1 MTATP
6 NPADPASADDLAAE
20 LERFRGCLARI
31 RAAAFLYAGRPA
43 VMDEAKPLARGL
55 ESFAVIVRTCDAAAA
70 ASAAND
76 DDQAAERE
84 QLVAALKRIRSVAF
98 LMAGSPASLDPTKAL
113 ASGKESFAGL
123 VRSVDAAL
131 DVRSADV
138 VVTLFPGRGR
148 S

>member
-1 MTATP
+1 MTAAP
-6 NPADPASADDLAAE
+6 NPADPTSADDQAAE

-43 VMDEAKPLARGL
+43 VMDEAKPLALGL
-55 ESFAVIVRTCDAAAA
+55 ETFAVIVRTCDAAAA

-76 DDQAAERE
+76 DDQAAERA
-84 QLVAALKRIRSVAF
+84 QLVAALKRIRTVAF
-98 LMAGSPASLDPTKAL
+98 LMAGSPATLDPTRAL
-113 ASGKESFAGL
+113 APGKEGYARL

-138 VVTLFPGRGR
+138 VVALFPGRAR

>member
-6 NPADPASADDLAAE
+6 NPADLAKADDLAAE

-43 VMDEAKPLARGL
+43 VMDETKPLARGL
-55 ESFAVIVRTCDAAAA
+55 ETFAVIVRTCDAAA

-76 DDQAAERE
+76 DDQAAERA
-84 QLVAALKRIRSVAF
+84 QLVAALKRIRTVAF
-98 LMAGSPASLDPTKAL
+98 LMAGSPATLDPTRAL
-113 ASGKESFAGL
+113 ASGKESYAGL

-138 VVTLFPGRGR
+138 VVALFPGRAR